1 MRPSSTSA
9 TPYIRLYN
17 DREIQALETT
27 TGNYATV
34 ADFTAAD
41 SSVNY
46 LQVNATATGN
56 MPGIEAVGTDT
67 DIDIEITP
75 KGTGV
80 VDVTSA
86 LGISG
91 EIQML
96 GANKWIAAESA
107 DTNVYEVMSFV
118 PVDNAVNSLQ
128 ANAAATG
135 NHPSL
140 VVAGSDS
147 DINIQLTPKGT
158 GKVQAV
164 GDLKLDT
171 NLIVDS
177 NENSAIGIIATG
189 SAVNYVQVTNAATG
203 NSPTIEAVGTDADVD
218 LNLTPKGIGSVIANS
233 ELFVG
238 SNLVFQTVDSEIW
251 VESPTTGGKAAIKLS
266 SEDDTVNYV
275 HITGTAT
282 GNPPTIVAT
291 GTDADIDIDITPKG
305 NGIVAVNSTLEAT
318 EFTTLGANDEGSTLK
333 TVSTLLTNLTG
344 ADTVAAGLIPDG
356 AFLIGV
362 STRIDTAFG
371 ASNGTTGYQVGDG
384 DVDRW
389 GNIGA
394 ITQGTRSDNTNATAD
409 ATGFYTA
416 ASDVTITAVGGNF
429 DGTGDLRVVV
439 HYLDITA
446 PSI

>member
-1 MRPSSTSA
+1 MRPSASSA
-9 TPYIRLYN
+9 VPRLRLYDDKN
-17 DREIQALETT
+17 IEVLEPT
-27 TGNYATV
+27 TGNYTKV
-34 ADFTAAD
+34 LNFSNEDNT
-41 SSVNY
+41 VNY
-46 LQVNATATGN
+46 LQLNAKATGN
-56 MPGIEAVGTDT
+56 VPVIEAVGGDA

-75 KGTGV
+75 KGSGL

-86 LGISG
+86 LGVGG
-91 EIQML
+91 EIELL
-96 GANKWIAAESA
+96 GANKWIAAEA
-107 DTNVYEVMSFV
+107 PDTNTYAVCNFSVEN
-118 PVDNAVNSLQ
+118 NAVNYVEISSK
-128 ANAAATG
+128 AAG
-135 NHPSL
+135 LYPG
-140 VVAGSDS
+140 VAAQGTDV

-333 TVSTLLTNLTG
+333 TASTLLTALTG
-344 ADTVAAGLIPDG
+344 ADATATGLIPDG
-356 AFLIGV
+356 AFVIGV
-362 STRIDTAFG
+362 STRIETAFG
-371 ASNGTTGYQVGDG
+371 ASNETTGYQVGDG